1 VFIIY
6 GLRGGGGRHLM
17 TPPPSE
23 YTLSRAILFVLFN
36 GRIYLNSI
44 IQNRSRIVIVG
55 HINYNFRPE
64 TDGIKLINSNT

>member
-1 VFIIY
+1 
-6 GLRGGGGRHLM
+6 M
-17 TPPPSE
+17 TPHPSE
-23 YTLSRAILFVLFN
+23 YTLSRAIVFVLFN

-64 TDGIKLINSNT
+64 TDGIKLIQINNSCEAKWLV